1 MQEELEKFKHI
12 LESQESGSQKP
23 KSQKPGSQVKVNKSF
38 SDTTILF
45 SILKFMALK
54 STFKCTLLDWPCQC

>member
-1 MQEELEKFKHI
+1 MQELEELKYKQ
-12 LESQESGSQKP
+12 ESQEPGSQKP
-23 KSQKPGSQVKVNKSF
+23 ESQKPGSQVKVNKSF

-54 STFKCTLLDWPCQC
+54 STVF